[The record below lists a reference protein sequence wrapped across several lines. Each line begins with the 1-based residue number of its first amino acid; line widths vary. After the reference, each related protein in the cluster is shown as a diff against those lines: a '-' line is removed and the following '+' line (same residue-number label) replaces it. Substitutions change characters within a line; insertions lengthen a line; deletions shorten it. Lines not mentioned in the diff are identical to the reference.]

1 MSVNSKHLADV
12 PNPGQKKIELFHV
25 RQGDQELITI
35 EQEDEQTGLAINIVQ
50 VSLDGLNALIEELV
64 HQRDYYRPANQGPGS
79 NQPPLG

>member
-25 RQGDQELITI
+25 REGDQELITI
-35 EQEDEQTGLAINIVQ
+35 EQQDQKFAVNIVQ